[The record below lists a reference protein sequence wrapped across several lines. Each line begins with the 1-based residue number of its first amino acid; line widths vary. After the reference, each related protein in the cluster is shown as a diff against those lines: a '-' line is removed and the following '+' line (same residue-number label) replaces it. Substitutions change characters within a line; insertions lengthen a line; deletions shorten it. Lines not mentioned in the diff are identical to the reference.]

1 MALRSTLIEIWKQ
14 KIKEN
19 RIAIGTVIR
28 IIKKSVNNDIFNK
41 IINITDCKEMWEKLY
56 SIYSP
61 VD

>member
-41 IINITDCKEMWEKLY
+41 IINITDCKEM
-56 SIYSP
+56 
-61 VD
+61 